1 MDNRRGSVLVVVMWS
16 LFFLAILA
24 MAINSYV
31 RPQLE
36 LSGRL
41 LGNVKM
47 YYLACAG
54 VERAMLETENDS
66 TAKYDSLQD
75 SWSKG
80 DVIFN
85 NVPLGQGRFSI
96 IKGTPLPG
104 AETQYG
110 LTDEE
115 SRININKASSDVLK
129 NLLTEAAG
137 VLSDDAE
144 EIADSIIDWRDTD
157 DSLSKNGKEKGYY
170 EYLDEPYPCKNGDF
184 EAPEEL
190 LQVAGMTREIFDKIK
205 DYITIYGT
213 GTVNINTA
221 GSMVL
226 VALGMDKSLA
236 DKIVAFRGQ
245 QSSGDNKDASGNIFT
260 EASQVTEAL
269 NKSVGLS
276 GNEISQLS
284 RAAGMLGVESDNF
297 RGTTLGSLGRED
309 RSRKITF
316 VYDRKDRLIKYWRE
330 E

>member
-1 MDNRRGSVLVVVMWS
+1 MNKRRGSVLVVVMWS

-24 MAINSYV
+24 MAINSYIW
-31 RPQLE
+31 PQLE

-54 VERAMLETENDS
+54 VERAILEIQND
-66 TAKYDSLQD
+66 TTGKYDSLQD
-75 SWSKG
+75 SWSTG
-80 DVIFN
+80 DEAFN
-85 NVPLGQGRFSI
+85 NVPLGQGSFSV
-96 IKGTPLPG
+96 IKRAPLSG
-104 AETQYG
+104 AAQQYG

-115 SRININKASSDVLK
+115 SRISINKASHDVLK
-129 NLLTEAAG
+129 NLLVEAGG
-137 VLSDDAE
+137 VATVDAE
-144 EIADSIIDWRDTD
+144 AIADSIIDWRDPD
-157 DSLSKNGKEKGYY
+157 DSLGKNGKESGYY
-170 EYLDEPYPCKNGDF
+170 EYLGEPYPCKNGDF

-190 LQVAGMTREIFDKIK
+190 LQVGGMTRDIFDKIK

-221 GSMVL
+221 GFMVL

-236 DKIVAFRGQ
+236 DKIVAFREQ
-245 QSSGDNKDASGNIFT
+245 ESSGENKDTPGNIFT
-260 EASQVTEAL
+260 DASQVTEAL
-269 NKSVGLS
+269 NKAVGLS
-276 GNEISQLS
+276 GGEISQLT

-297 RGTTLGSLGRED
+297 RGTALGSLGRES

-316 VYDRKDRLIKYWRE
+316 VYAREDRLIKYWRE